1 MSFSSLRAH
10 RLAPSIC
17 CGCSTKR
24 RVRTKMVELEYE
36 CGEPRATKQERSDA
50 RVRTQMRFPIAA
62 PVTFNWLARN
72 GTQHQGTG
80 RSRNVSEG
88 GAFVFTRKLPP
99 IGACID
105 LSIQFPSSALNGR
118 IPRMEMTGEV
128 VRLELPLDHK
138 SKWGFAVVRK
148 QSSLNL
154 FRDPKTVPSLGIQ

>member
-1 MSFSSLRAH
+1 V
-10 RLAPSIC
+10 
-17 CGCSTKR
+17 STK
-24 RVRTKMVELEYE
+24 MFDLDYE
-36 CGEPRATKQERSDA
+36 SGEPRPTKQERSDA
-50 RVRTQMRFPIAA
+50 SVRTQMRFPIAA
-62 PVTFNWLARN
+62 PVKFNWLARN

-105 LSIQFPSSALNGR
+105 LSIQFPSAALNGR
-118 IPRMEMTGEV
+118 ILRMEMTGEV

-148 QSSLNL
+148 RRSLNL
-154 FRDPKTVPSLGIQ
+154 FRDRKIAPSLRIQ

>member
-1 MSFSSLRAH
+1 VSFSSLRAPP
-10 RLAPSIC
+10 LAPSIC
-17 CGCSTKR
+17 GGCSTER
-24 RVRTKMVELEYE
+24 RVRTKMVELGYE

-50 RVRTQMRFPIAA
+50 GLKTQIRFPIAA

-88 GAFVFTRKLPP
+88 GAFVVTRKLPP

-105 LSIQFPSSALNGR
+105 LSIQFPYTALNGR
-118 IPRMEMTGEV
+118 ILRMEMTGEV

-148 QSSLNL
+148 RGALNL
-154 FRDPKTVPSLGIQ
+154 FRDRKTVPSPRIQ

>member
-1 MSFSSLRAH
+1 VSFSSLRAP

-17 CGCSTKR
+17 GWCSTER
-24 RVRTKMVELEYE
+24 RVSTKMVELEYE
-36 CGEPRATKQERSDA
+36 CGEPRATKLERSDVG
-50 RVRTQMRFPIAA
+50 VRTQMRFPIAA

-99 IGACID
+99 IGACIN
-105 LSIQFPSSALNGR
+105 LSIQFPSAALNGR
-118 IPRMEMTGEV
+118 ILRMEMTGEV

-148 QSSLNL
+148 RGSLNL
-154 FRDPKTVPSLGIQ
+154 FRDRKTVPSLRIQ